1 MTSPDPGGCTQHDT
15 GRAVAARKV
24 LLVDDAEELREL
36 YRVALER
43 SSAYRVVAEA
53 ADGVQAVEAARAQQP
68 DVVLLDLA
76 MPRMDGM
83 AALPLIREVAP
94 GSRVVVLTSFAER
107 FKARDAVAAGVA
119 RYLVKGGTLRHLVEV
134 LDELTA

>member
-1 MTSPDPGGCTQHDT
+1 MI
-15 GRAVAARKV
+15 RV
-24 LLVDDAEELREL
+24 LLADDQ
-36 YRVALER
+36 ALVRAGFRALLGSQSDLE
-43 SSAYRVVAEA
+43 VVAEA
-53 ADGVQAVEAARAQQP
+53 ADGAEAVEAARAQQP

-107 FKARDAVAAGVA
+107 FKARDAVAAGAA